1 MIIMFYISRASVKS
15 CRSGAATA
23 AAFNHIDQLSQHNAA
38 YLQST
43 SRAEQLTILLLTC
56 NR

>member
-43 SRAEQLTILLLTC
+43 SRAEQSS
-56 NR
+56 